1 MAKRATY
8 SGFVGMLDTVKEDG
22 KTKRVPGEPVRIEA
36 GKEYPDNAP
45 VVQQRPDLFEDV
57 K

>member
-1 MAKRATY
+1 MKRATY

-22 KTKRVPGEPVRIEA
+22 KTKKVPGEPVRIEA